1 MEFLTK
7 EQIRRKLEDFLLYY
21 DNKYRF
27 SFIESYND
35 EKEFIH
41 IGEPVE
47 RTLSKY
53 QTFLNKSYDKNEDNE
68 KSDLLTQYEKNVKQ
82 GNFLEKSCPVK
93 SFER

>member
-7 EQIRRKLEDFLLYY
+7 EQIREKLEDFLEYY

-27 SFIESYND
+27 SFLESIED

-53 QTFLNKSYDKNEDNE
+53 QTFLNKEYDNKESE
-68 KSDLLTQYEKNVKQ
+68 ILLQYEKNVKQ
-82 GNFLEKSCPVK
+82 GNFTKNPYPVK

>member
-7 EQIRRKLEDFLLYY
+7 EQTRQKLEDFLLYY

-27 SFIESYND
+27 SFIESCND

-41 IGEPVE
+41 IGEPIE

-53 QTFLNKSYDKNEDNE
+53 QTFLNKGYDKIVDNE
-68 KSDLLTQYEKNVKQ
+68 KSELLTQYEKNVKQ
-82 GNFLEKSCPVK
+82 GILKKKFLSIP

>member
-7 EQIRRKLEDFLLYY
+7 GQIRQKLEDFLLFY

-27 SFIESYND
+27 SFIESCND

-47 RTLSKY
+47 RTLSKD
-53 QTFLNKSYDKNEDNE
+53 QTFLNKAYDKKFDSLIE
-68 KSDLLTQYEKNVKQ
+68 YEKNIKQ
-82 GNFLEKSCPVK
+82 GNLQKSIRQTY
-93 SFER
+93 SDRGFER